1 MIVVGAVVEL
11 KTMTE
16 VPKALFMIKDIE
28 RSKGDWNK
36 GGGWECGIAVD
47 MNLTKQGFLQE
58 DGRVVKETTKKYIK
72 KGIMARLI
80 SFVLYSLPHFK
91 KGLEVGI
98 IN

>member
-1 MIVVGAVVEL
+1 
-11 KTMTE
+11 
-16 VPKALFMIKDIE
+16 
-28 RSKGDWNK
+28 
-36 GGGWECGIAVD
+36 

-98 IN
+98 LTSVLILPMEYIVLSSL